1 MKKALLFLVLL
12 KSFFSFSQ
20 ETSLP
25 TNSFPMNYFEK
36 PMNIPLILSGTFA
49 ELRPNHF
56 HSGIDIKTNQREGI
70 EVFSSAEGYVSRIK
84 ISHWGFGKAI
94 YITHPNGYTTV
105 YGHLQKFSDRI
116 ENFIK
121 TEQYKNESFEVEV
134 FPTAAE
140 LPVSKKELI
149 AYSGRTGG
157 FMPPH
162 LHFEIRDTKTEEI
175 INPMYFGLNFSDT
188 TKPKVNTVVAYSL
201 NNNSHINKV
210 NTPVQLTLTRTSN
223 GDFVTNSINAYG
235 KIGFG
240 INAYDQL
247 NAAPNQNGLYS
258 LKLLLN
264 GQQIHEFKASQFA
277 FSETR
282 LINILIDFERFKKI
296 GQRIQKCYNE
306 PANTLSLT
314 KNAVNNGIITVE
326 DGLNY
331 TVEII
336 ASDYKKNEQK
346 ITIPIKG
353 SKSDITGIKE
363 EVKTPYFVK
372 SKEVNEFSQKN
383 VKVSFPANTFFND
396 FYLNFEVTDTFATI
410 HNTTSVPING
420 YYTLTFDV
428 SKYTEEEKNQLYIAS
443 ISGTKSSYETTYK
456 KGNSFYTSTKNL
468 GKFTLLSDTKK
479 PTISLV
485 NFKDEQWISNH
496 SNLIVKISDVGS
508 GIKSYRAEIDGKWIL
523 MEYDVINSTLTY
535 DLNDAIYTEAKHLL
549 KVVVIDSVGNLSTL
563 ESTFF
568 RK

>member
-1 MKKALLFLVLL
+1 MNSVI
-12 KSFFSFSQ
+12 SFSQ
-20 ETSLP
+20 GTSS
-25 TNSFPMNYFEK
+25 TNNSFPVNYFEN
-36 PMNIPLILSGTFA
+36 PMDIPLILSGTFA

-70 EVFSSAEGYVSRIK
+70 EVFASAEGYVSRIK

-105 YGHLQKFSDRI
+105 YGHLQKLSDRL

-121 TEQYKNESFEVEV
+121 KEHYKNESFEVEV
-134 FPTAAE
+134 FPTATE

-162 LHFEIRDTKTEEI
+162 LHFEIRDTKTEET

-188 TKPKVNTVVAYSL
+188 TKPKFNTLVGYSL
-201 NNNSHINKV
+201 DENSQINKV
-210 NTPVQLTLTRTSN
+210 NSPVQLTLTKASN
-223 GDFVTNSINAYG
+223 GDLVANSINAYG

-258 LKLLLN
+258 LKVLVN
-264 GQQIHEFKASQFA
+264 GKQVHEFKASQFA
-277 FSETR
+277 FSESK
-282 LINILIDFERFKKI
+282 LINLLIDFERFKRI

-314 KNAVNNGIITVE
+314 KNAVNNGIITIE

-331 TVEII
+331 TIEII
-336 ASDYKKNEQK
+336 ASDFKNNEQK
-346 ITIPIKG
+346 ISIPIKG
-353 SKSDITGIKE
+353 KKDVITGVKE
-363 EVKTPYFVK
+363 DVKTPYFVK
-372 SKEVNEFSQKN
+372 AKEVNEFSLRN
-383 VKVSFPANTFFND
+383 AKVSFPANTFYAD
-396 FYLNFEVTDTFATI
+396 LYLKFEVDDTSATV
-410 HNTTSVPING
+410 HNTTTIPING

-428 SKYTEEEKNQLYIAS
+428 SKYSEEEKNQLYIAS
-443 ISGTKSSYETTYK
+443 ISGTKSNYETTYK

-479 PTISLV
+479 PSISLV
-485 NFKDEQWISNH
+485 NFKDEQWITSL
-496 SNLIVKISDVGS
+496 SSLKVKISDVGS

-535 DLNDAIYTEAKHLL
+535 DLRDANYTEAKHVL
-549 KVVVIDSVGNLSTL
+549 KMVVIDSVGNLSTL

>member
-1 MKKALLFLVLL
+1 
-12 KSFFSFSQ
+12 
-20 ETSLP
+20 
-25 TNSFPMNYFEK
+25 
-36 PMNIPLILSGTFA
+36 MNIPLILSGTFA

-258 LKLLLN
+258 LKVLLN

-282 LINILIDFERFKKI
+282 LINILEKFRDF
-296 GQRIQKCYNE
+296 
-306 PANTLSLT
+306 
-314 KNAVNNGIITVE
+314 
-326 DGLNY
+326 
-331 TVEII
+331 
-336 ASDYKKNEQK
+336 
-346 ITIPIKG
+346 
-353 SKSDITGIKE
+353 
-363 EVKTPYFVK
+363 
-372 SKEVNEFSQKN
+372 
-383 VKVSFPANTFFND
+383 
-396 FYLNFEVTDTFATI
+396 
-410 HNTTSVPING
+410 
-420 YYTLTFDV
+420 
-428 SKYTEEEKNQLYIAS
+428 
-443 ISGTKSSYETTYK
+443 
-456 KGNSFYTSTKNL
+456 
-468 GKFTLLSDTKK
+468 
-479 PTISLV
+479 
-485 NFKDEQWISNH
+485 
-496 SNLIVKISDVGS
+496 
-508 GIKSYRAEIDGKWIL
+508 
-523 MEYDVINSTLTY
+523 
-535 DLNDAIYTEAKHLL
+535 
-549 KVVVIDSVGNLSTL
+549 
-563 ESTFF
+563 
-568 RK
+568 